1 MGYPVLPQ
9 PPMPATG
16 QPHLDSMSS
25 GLSSCHIVNGVPAPG
40 NFHHIRLNSGNVTMS
55 AISEMPV
62 SPASVASSGHFP
74 FTSSEMSGMGV
85 DTSALDTAFASDITS
100 TGGLQLGS
108 DGGASSTRES
118 LRSLAQIPWN
128 FSFSDLTADLTNLGD
143 LGDLR
148 DYTSSPLLPSESDI
162 LLDSPEQG
170 DIVEYFA
177 DSVPEP
183 CFPSDEEKS

>member
-1 MGYPVLPQ
+1 M
-9 PPMPATG
+9 
-16 QPHLDSMSS
+16 
-25 GLSSCHIVNGVPAPG
+25 
-40 NFHHIRLNSGNVTMS
+40 NSGAADVASVIPQCSTMS